1 MKAVFLSYKYN
12 DRTVLF
18 LNFIAVG
25 QTQVELKILK
35 LKNCICVIPRFV
47 NPVNFIIVRLIN
59 HRCHQICSIKWS
71 KGKVL
76 SLVL

>member
-47 NPVNFIIVRLIN
+47 NPVNFIIVR
-59 HRCHQICSIKWS
+59 
-71 KGKVL
+71 
-76 SLVL
+76 